1 MRKFSVLPAFIMT
14 FICMLAFLVVPFGQ
28 ASANVADGTY
38 DINYVIQKAEN
49 DSASM
54 ANDYFEK
61 PAKLIVKNGEMRVQI
76 PMNHSAW
83 ITEFKAPENGNFV
96 DAKVVSKD
104 ESADKRTVEFK
115 IDDLSKPAAVKIHVV
130 VPNVNYD
137 HNYTIRFAFDA
148 NVKAVGG
155 ENKATAATKNEDQT
169 QKNTQVK
176 EEVKKEESKE
186 TNKETNKDVNKDV
199 NKGTN
204 ESGKA
209 EKTDNPKTS
218 DEARIGLFAALLLI
232 SGVFL
237 IRKVRQN

>member
-1 MRKFSVLPAFIMT
+1 MRKISVLPAFIIT
-14 FICMLAFLVVPFGQ
+14 FVCMLAFLVMPYEKVAAQ
-28 ASANVADGTY
+28 LADGTY

-61 PAKLIVKNGEMRVQI
+61 PAKLVVKNGEMRVQI

-115 IDDLSKPAAVKIHVV
+115 IDDLSKPAAAKIHVV

-155 ENKATAATKNEDQT
+155 ENKATAVTKNNDQT
-169 QKNTQVK
+169 KTDTKLK

-186 TNKETNKDVNKDV
+186 ANKEA

-209 EKTDNPKTS
+209 EKTDNPKTG
-218 DEARIGLFAALLLI
+218 DEASIELFAALILI
-232 SGVFL
+232 SGVFF

>member
-1 MRKFSVLPAFIMT
+1 MKKFSVLPAFIMT
-14 FICMLAFLVVPFGQ
+14 FVCMLAFLVVPFGQ
-28 ASANVADGTY
+28 AAAKLADGTY

-49 DSASM
+49 ESASM

-61 PAKLIVKNGEMRVQI
+61 PAKLVVKNGEMKVQV

-104 ESADKRTVEFK
+104 EAADKRTVEFK
-115 IDDLSKPAAVKIHVV
+115 VDDLSKPLGVKIHVV
-130 VPNVNYD
+130 VPSANYD
-137 HNYTIRFAFDA
+137 HHYTIRFAFDA

-155 ENKATAATKNEDQT
+155 DNGVVAATKNNDQAKT
-169 QKNTQVK
+169 DTQVK
-176 EEVKKEESKE
+176 EEKMKVE
-186 TNKETNKDVNKDV
+186 NKEANKE
-199 NKGTN
+199 TN

-209 EKTDNPKTS
+209 EKTDNPKTG
-218 DEARIGLFAALLLI
+218 DEARIGLFAALLLV

-237 IRKVRQN
+237 IRKVKLNK